1 MWSGRVRASPATAGG
16 RWWAWIAGAGMT
28 SAVVSAAVMY
38 PPLRRIRLDPGLA
51 LPIMVTASVVAVL
64 ALGAA
69 AVVRPAARRTDAAII
84 ATIVAV
90 AMVAAIGYR
99 AVVGT
104 SAGTSFSEAQLRLWF
119 ALAVAQVVLLVI
131 IAVRSPRTRRA
142 DEVRR

>member
-1 MWSGRVRASPATAGG
+1 MSSGRGRASRATAGG
-16 RWWAWIAGAGMT
+16 QWWAWVAGIGMS

-38 PPLRRIRLDPGLA
+38 PPLRRIRLEPGLA

-90 AMVAAIGYR
+90 AMTVAIGYR

-119 ALAVAQVVLLVI
+119 ALAVAQVVLLGT
-131 IAVRSPRTRRA
+131 IAARSRRTLLIGEERR
-142 DEVRR
+142 